1 MEGRGRPTTLVL
13 VGRTGNGKSATGNS
27 ILGRRAFNSRNSPAP
42 ITATC
47 ELQQV
52 QMKDGR
58 QLNVI
63 DTPGLFDPN
72 VQLAILG
79 QEIVKCIDLAKDGVH
94 GVLLVL
100 SIKYRFSA
108 EEATTLETL
117 QMLFG
122 QKIVNYMVVVFTAG
136 DELDENQTF
145 EDYLRESP
153 PALQNLLGQCKGRKV
168 LFDNKTRSETV
179 KEKQRSELL
188 KQIDIVIAQNGG
200 HPYSNEMFLEAQEC
214 PSRRKDIESG
224 GYSKEQKQILPEKI
238 ENAHAEKLKSTEL
251 EWSSDKDIDSGRHPN
266 EQIQNFLEKMEIANA
281 EQLKKTTE
289 MVEEKLR
296 MATKTFERQLAD
308 EQAAREQDE
317 KYLRE
322 NICMLQ
328 EKLRKLQAKV
338 LNAEQSRCVIL

>member
-13 VGRTGNGKSATGNS
+13 VGRMGNGKSATGNS
-27 ILGRRAFNSRNSPAP
+27 ILGRRAFQCHSGSSAVR
-42 ITATC
+42 ATC

-52 QMKDGR
+52 QMNDGR

-63 DTPGLFDPN
+63 DTPGLFDPT
-72 VQLAILG
+72 VDPDFLG
-79 QEIVKCIDLAKDGVH
+79 KEIARCIDLAKDGLH
-94 GVLLVL
+94 AVLFVL
-100 SIKYRFSA
+100 SVRNRYTP
-108 EEATTLETL
+108 EEAAALETL
-117 QMLFG
+117 QKFLGEKFL
-122 QKIVNYMVVVFTAG
+122 NYMVVIFTGG
-136 DELDENQTF
+136 DELEANEQTL
-145 EDYLRESP
+145 EDYLREIP
-153 PALQNLLGQCKGRKV
+153 PALQEILSQCNDRKV

-179 KEKQRSELL
+179 KEKQRSELV

-289 MVEEKLR
+289 MVEEKFGI
-296 MATKTFERQLAD
+296 AIKTFELQWAAER
-308 EQAAREQDE
+308 EQAKA
-317 KYLRE
+317 
-322 NICMLQ
+322 
-328 EKLRKLQAKV
+328 
-338 LNAEQSRCVIL
+338 LNANKRPCVIL

>member
-1 MEGRGRPTTLVL
+1 MEGRGRVTILVL

-100 SIKYRFSA
+100 SIKNRFSA

-122 QKIVNYMVVVFTAG
+122 EKIVNYMVVVFTAG
-136 DELDENQTF
+136 DELDENEQTL

-168 LFDNKTRSETV
+168 LFNNKTRSETV

-200 HPYSNEMFLEAQEC
+200 HPYSNEMFREAQEW
-214 PSRRKDIESG
+214 SNKRKEIDSG
-224 GYSKEQKQILPEKI
+224 GYSKKEIEILLENMEKK
-238 ENAHAEKLKSTEL
+238 HA
-251 EWSSDKDIDSGRHPN
+251 
-266 EQIQNFLEKMEIANA
+266 Q
-281 EQLKKTTE
+281 QLKKTKE

-296 MATKTFERQLAD
+296 MSTKIFEQQLAA
-308 EQAAREQDE
+308 EKSARAKVE
-317 KYLRE
+317 RE
-322 NICMLQ
+322 SRETIRELE
-328 EKLRKLQAKV
+328 EKLPKPPPPK
-338 LNAEQSRCVIL
+338 RCVIM

>member
-1 MEGRGRPTTLVL
+1 M
-13 VGRTGNGKSATGNS
+13 GNGKSATGNS
-27 ILGRRAFNSRNSPAP
+27 ILGRRAFQCHSGSSAVR
-42 ITATC
+42 ATC

-52 QMKDGR
+52 QMNDGR

-63 DTPGLFDPN
+63 DTPGLFDPT
-72 VQLAILG
+72 VDPDFLG
-79 QEIVKCIDLAKDGVH
+79 KEIARCIDLAKDGLH
-94 GVLLVL
+94 AVLFVL
-100 SIKYRFSA
+100 SVRNRYTP
-108 EEATTLETL
+108 EEAAALETL
-117 QMLFG
+117 QKFLGEKFL
-122 QKIVNYMVVVFTAG
+122 NYMVVIFTGG
-136 DELDENQTF
+136 DELEANEQTL
-145 EDYLRESP
+145 EDYLREIP
-153 PALQNLLGQCKGRKV
+153 PALQEILSQCNDRKV

-266 EQIQNFLEKMEIANA
+266 EQIQNFLEKMKKANA

>member
-1 MEGRGRPTTLVL
+1 MEGRGTPTTLVL
-13 VGRTGNGKSATGNS
+13 LGRMGNGKSATGNS
-27 ILGRRAFNSRNSPAP
+27 ILGRRAFQCHSGSSAVR
-42 ITATC
+42 ATC

-63 DTPGLFDPN
+63 DTPGLFDPTVN
-72 VQLAILG
+72 PDFLG
-79 QEIVKCIDLAKDGVH
+79 KEIAKCIDLAKDGLH
-94 GVLLVL
+94 GVLFVL
-100 SIKYRFSA
+100 SVRNRYTP
-108 EEATTLETL
+108 EEAAALETL
-117 QMLFG
+117 QMLLG
-122 QKIVNYMVVVFTAG
+122 DKILNYMVVIFTGG
-136 DELDENQTF
+136 DELEANEQTL
-145 EDYLRESP
+145 EDYLREIP
-153 PALQNLLGQCKGRKV
+153 PALQEILRQCNDRKV

-200 HPYSNEMFLEAQEC
+200 RPFTNELFREAQ
-214 PSRRKDIESG
+214 K
-224 GYSKEQKQILPEKI
+224 
-238 ENAHAEKLKSTEL
+238 
-251 EWSSDKDIDSGRHPN
+251 WSSSAKDIDSGGHPN
-266 EQIQNFLEKMEIANA
+266 EQIQNFLEKMKKANA